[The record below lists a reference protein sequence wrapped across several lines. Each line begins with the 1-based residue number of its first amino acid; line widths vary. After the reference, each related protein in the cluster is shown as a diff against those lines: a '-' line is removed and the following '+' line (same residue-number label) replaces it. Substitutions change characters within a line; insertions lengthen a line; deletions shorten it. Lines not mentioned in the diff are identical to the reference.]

1 MNNIYNLII
10 IFLLFGFA
18 QQSYAQKSL
27 RIRISETY
35 KNGVTDCDGNDD
47 EKEWLFNTVN
57 GNVCVERDGDVVTMT
72 DARDITLFGTNT
84 IIL

>member
-57 GNVCVERDGDVVTMT
+57 GDVVTMT